1 MQAIKTGGKIE
12 DIMNQITNT
21 ERDLYSRK
29 SSVQSPGKN
38 AEDSD
43 DSISAEVHLMEMVI
57 RNIKNEFCYTKEQLC
72 YGSIDDLKKALK
84 SYISALEEL
93 YKIFEKQ

>member
-1 MQAIKTGGKIE
+1 MQAFTTGKETI
-12 DIMNQITNT
+12 DQVSNT
-21 ERDLYSRK
+21 ECELCGKK
-29 SSVQSPGKN
+29 SFVQPPNIN
-38 AEDSD
+38 ADDSD
-43 DSISAEVHLMEMVI
+43 DTIAPEVHLVDMVI
-57 RNIKNEFCYTKEQLC
+57 RNIKNEFCYTREQLC

>member
-1 MQAIKTGGKIE
+1 MQVFTTGEETI
-12 DIMNQITNT
+12 DQITNT
-21 ERDLYSRK
+21 ECELCGIE
-29 SSVQSPGKN
+29 SSAQPSNK

-43 DSISAEVHLMEMVI
+43 DTIAPEVHLVDMVI
-57 RNIKNEFCYTKEQLC
+57 RNIKNEFCYAKEQLC
-72 YGSIDDLKKALK
+72 YGSIDDLKKTLK